1 MGTSPIEAQAIR
13 LGEGRPL
20 YLREAGAVLHGDHV
34 DARRTP
40 AAPIRRRRSTDA
52 AGSDA
57 FLAGVVTSQVDGDG
71 LQDRIGHQL
80 SERGR

>member
-1 MGTSPIEAQAIR
+1 M
-13 LGEGRPL
+13 
-20 YLREAGAVLHGDHV
+20 LHGDHV

-71 LQDRIGHQL
+71 LQDRVGHQL
-80 SERGR
+80 C